1 MSLLEFEAFLETV
14 PRHGE
19 LSEDLYAQLS
29 AQMERDDQAQL
40 AMRAALVLARV
51 ETRASA
57 TRLLAQL
64 EARHEHPER
73 PADAVD
79 VVAAASLA
87 SSPYA
92 TDLSI
97 ATRLELLA
105 DGSEPH
111 PDLEVRTECARTA
124 LLLGNRAVA
133 PFLLRLTRLDT
144 PLGLARDGAW
154 HATEFS
160 TWSRNR
166 AAETLAEV
174 LGIACPYRADNHL
187 PGREAAAKALED
199 AWLAAES
206 SNRRADL

>member
-14 PRHGE
+14 SRHGE
-19 LSEDLYAQLS
+19 LSEDLYDQLG

-51 ETRASA
+51 STRASA
-57 TRLLAQL
+57 QRLLAQL

-87 SSPYA
+87 TSPFA
-92 TDLSI
+92 TELSV
-97 ATRLELLA
+97 ATRLALLA
-105 DGSEPH
+105 DGAAPH
-111 PDLEVRTECARTA
+111 PDLEVRAECARTA
-124 LLLGNRAVA
+124 ILLGNRAVA

-154 HATEFS
+154 HATEFT

-174 LGIACPYRADNHL
+174 LGIPCPYRADNNL
-187 PGREAAAKALED
+187 AGREAAAQALED
-199 AWLAAES
+199 AWQGAQ
-206 SNRRADL
+206 